1 MYDVA
6 STTVSWTRHDK
17 THLGQ
22 PGGWPQLNRNAKSVG
37 SDYRSQRTAVDLEPA
52 KTSSQGCC
60 RFVSLKRSASVPFFF
75 LPLIAF
81 SSTSYNFFRST
92 GDHCYRFAGLQ
103 GLTHVLALS
112 LAVWPWHLACIGG
125 FLHLF
130 LSSLDLFSWSDDTSI

>member
-60 RFVSLKRSASVPFFF
+60 RFVSLKRSASVPFFPAIDRFLKYFIQF
-75 LPLIAF
+75 LPIYGRSLLQIRWSPGPDACLGIKLGGVALALGVHWWF
-81 SSTSYNFFRST
+81 FAPLPLFFR
-92 GDHCYRFAGLQ
+92 F
-103 GLTHVLALS
+103 
-112 LAVWPWHLACIGG
+112 I
-125 FLHLF
+125 FLV
-130 LSSLDLFSWSDDTSI
+130 